1 MLISVPEWDSIFAFI
16 NKELCLIEHEHPF
29 FAFINKELCL
39 IEHEHPLV
47 NKGYPMEIIA
57 YV

>member
-1 MLISVPEWDSIFAFI
+1 MLISVPEWDSVFAFI
-16 NKELCLIEHEHPF
+16 NKELCLIEHE
-29 FAFINKELCL
+29 L
-39 IEHEHPLV
+39 PLV